1 MLLNTCSSHSKYFLK
16 GNFTQFSFPS
26 LCVLLEGNIK
36 MVEAEDGE
44 IVYNEESVKRR
55 VCKVSDV
62 ASPTRKRL
70 GRKQEILMFTPF

>member
-44 IVYNEESVKRR
+44 TVYNDKLSFFGVDLKL
-55 VCKVSDV
+55 
-62 ASPTRKRL
+62 RL
-70 GRKQEILMFTPF
+70 KQLKIK